1 MLSGTNWQPLF
12 QWFEATTLGT
22 QVRQSLWLFPVIE
35 CVHLLAL
42 ALLGGALLA
51 VDLRLLGFGLRSQ
64 PSARLARQMEPWLA
78 GALGTLIGTGIL
90 MFLSE
95 AIKCYFSPPFF
106 YKMSLL
112 AIAILFTFTVRR
124 RVANAEPGRI
134 APGMVRFTAFVSL
147 ALWFGVAFSGRWIAF
162 Y

>member
-1 MLSGTNWQPLF
+1 MTQNWQPFF
-12 QWFEATTLGT
+12 QWCEATWLGT
-22 QVRQSLWLFPVIE
+22 TVRESLWMFPLIE

-51 VDLRLLGFGLRSQ
+51 LDLRLLGFGLRSQ
-64 PSARLARQMEPWLA
+64 TTASVARQMQPWLT
-78 GALGTLIGTGIL
+78 GALVAIIATGIP

-112 AIAILFTFTVRR
+112 LLATIFTYTVRR
-124 RVANAEPGRI
+124 RVAAAEPGRV
-134 APGMVRFTAFVSL
+134 AYGMAGLTALASQ
-147 ALWFGVAFSGRWIAF
+147 ALWLGVGFSGRWIAF